1 MKKNKRWFAIVLM
14 MAIMLCLVGCKKEE
28 KIRDLDFTVVSSEC
42 IPKELLT
49 EIEGKKQEPFQMS
62 FQDGNYLY
70 MCVGYGK
77 QETGGYSICVKD
89 LYLTDSSIVLDTT
102 LLGPKETGNKK
113 ISGYSYPYIVIKTEY
128 IDAVVIFS

>member
-1 MKKNKRWFAIVLM
+1 MKKSKRWIQIASIMAAI
-14 MAIMLCLVGCKKEE
+14 ICFVGCKEEE

-49 EIEGKKQEPFQMS
+49 EIEGKKQEPFQMT

-89 LYLTDSSIVLDTT
+89 LYLTESSIVLDTT
-102 LLGPKETGNKK
+102 LLGPKETGDKK
-113 ISGYSYPYIVIKTEY
+113 IPGYSYPYIVIKTEY

>member
-1 MKKNKRWFAIVLM
+1 MKKNKRWIAIVLM

-62 FQDGNYLY
+62 FRDGNYLY

-77 QETGGYSICVKD
+77 QETGGYSICVKE